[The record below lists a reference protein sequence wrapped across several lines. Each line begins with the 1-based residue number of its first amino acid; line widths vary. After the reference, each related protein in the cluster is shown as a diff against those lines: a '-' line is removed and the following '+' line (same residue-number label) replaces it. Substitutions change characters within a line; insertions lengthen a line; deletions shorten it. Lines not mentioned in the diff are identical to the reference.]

1 MRHIVVEWFKR
12 SAPSLIAK
20 KVSMYRRRTLAA
32 LLLSAAT
39 IGLGIGVGTVSA
51 ASPQELVDAPYKAMG
66 LTNAVNTLV
75 VKGTMHTWDPGESQD
90 AYKPETGDFGVS
102 TFTESADLGRGLYR
116 VDWVRPKPNGGMRNY
131 TEVFSNEIGG
141 KMGGYVTGVDINNG
155 TPQGRSRMCVGNG
168 CCGAWVTASTL
179 IPMPTT
185 RPTAAA

>member
-1 MRHIVVEWFKR
+1 
-12 SAPSLIAK
+12 
-20 KVSMYRRRTLAA
+20 MYRRRTLAA

-39 IGLGIGVGTVSA
+39 IGLGIGVGTVLA
-51 ASPQELVDAPYKAMG
+51 APTSPQERVDAAYKAMG

-75 VKGTMHTWDPGESQD
+75 VKGSMHTWDPGESQD

-141 KMGGYVTGVDINNG
+141 KTAAM
-155 TPQGRSRMCVGNG
+155 SR
-168 CCGAWVTASTL
+168 ASTS
-179 IPMPTT
+179 ITGRRPAPSA
-185 RPTAAA
+185 RPTSPCIRCPG

>member
-1 MRHIVVEWFKR
+1 
-12 SAPSLIAK
+12 
-20 KVSMYRRRTLAA
+20 MYRHRTLAA

-51 ASPQELVDAPYKAMG
+51 APTSPQERVDAAYKAMG

-75 VKGTMHTWDPGESQD
+75 VKGRMHTWDPGESED

-116 VDWVRPKPNGGMRNY
+116 VDWVRPKPNGGMRDY

-155 TPQGRSRMCVGNG
+155 TPARAVSLTPDIVCRGLS
-168 CCGAWVTASTL
+168 A
-179 IPMPTT
+179 
-185 RPTAAA
+185 RPTSPCIRCPG